1 MTSEN
6 IGTKIKELRTKN
18 DLSLNQLAT
27 KANISKAYV
36 SQLEN
41 GESSKPSAEILYN
54 IALALNTSI
63 AHLLGRT
70 VSGVSQSEEVEI
82 PTNLQKIAQANG
94 IDSISMKRLS
104 MIQRREGQENNDY
117 TEEQWMQY
125 WLMMKSFDEKK

>member
-1 MTSEN
+1 MTSDN
-6 IGTKIKELRTKN
+6 IGTKIKELRSEN
-18 DLSLNQLAT
+18 GLSLNQLAT
-27 KANISKAYV
+27 KVNISKAYL

-70 VSGVSQSEEVEI
+70 VSGTASSEEVEI
-82 PTNLQKIAQANG
+82 PTNLQKIARANG
-94 IDSISMKRLS
+94 IDSASLKRLS
-104 MIQRREGQENNDY
+104 MIQRREGQDNNDY

-125 WLMMKSFDEKK
+125 WLMMKSFDAKK